1 MVRIVIHTSRDQPLD
16 HNRVMQQLLPIPQ
29 DQDVVIDMDFEGP
42 SIEHIGLRQ
51 ILDNWVQV
59 SGRAKSSVKIHTPNQ
74 IENLEYEFFETI
86 PLSHFFK
93 KELIRYRKDY
103 STLDRSKK
111 LFGMF
116 FGNYTADR
124 NTIAQTILKKYQA
137 HSVVSIMR
145 HDRFNAVNWWSPEVF
160 DIGSID
166 NAWIKHQYDPLYN
179 PNQSLLTYY
188 DTFQIEL
195 VAETFTRGQ
204 TFFPTEKTVRPIMGS
219 KPLLIFGPAN
229 FLKNLQQIGFK
240 TFDKLWSEAYDS
252 YEGVQRW
259 QQMQLI
265 IDHIVC
271 NGYDLDLAQQATQ
284 HNWNRLQ
291 EIIELNTL

>member
-16 HNRVMQQLLPIPQ
+16 HNLVMQQPLSIPV
-29 DQDVVIDMDFEGP
+29 DQNVVIDMNFEGP
-42 SIEHIGLRQ
+42 SLQHIGLIQ
-51 ILDNWVQV
+51 ILDELLAITRR
-59 SGRAKSSVKIHTPNQ
+59 SKTTIKIHTPNQ
-74 IENLEYEFFETI
+74 FEEFDYEFYEKISF
-86 PLSHFFK
+86 SHFFK
-93 KELIRYRKDY
+93 KELVRYHRDFCRINQLGKLFGIFFGHY
-103 STLDRSKK
+103 TLDRS
-111 LFGMF
+111 
-116 FGNYTADR
+116 N
-124 NTIAQTILKKYQA
+124 IAHTILEKYFDQ
-137 HSVVSIMR
+137 SLISIMR

-179 PNQSLLTYY
+179 PNQSLLNHY
-188 DTFQIEL
+188 DKFQIEL

-219 KPLLIFGPAN
+219 KPLLIFGPKN
-229 FLKNLQQIGFK
+229 FLHNLQQIGFQ

-265 IDHIVC
+265 MDDIVC
-271 NGYDLDLAQQATQ
+271 NGYDLALAQKVTQ

-291 EIIELNTL
+291 EIKELNTL